1 MRGLILASQSPR
13 RHELLRLLGLPFV
26 GRVSAVAEDRREDE
40 LPVEYARRLSREKAG
55 AVAASV
61 DGGSLILACDT
72 VVVDGE
78 DVLGK
83 PVDSAEAAAILKRLA
98 GRDHH
103 VYTAATLLDTADGR
117 AMTELAD
124 SPVTMRPYTNRE
136 VADYV
141 ATGDPFDKAG
151 AYAIQHEGF
160 HPVERFTHCFANVMG
175 LPLCHVTRM
184 LRAFGV
190 EPGADVPAACQAH
203 IGYDCPVYEAILN
216 GGE

>member
-1 MRGLILASQSPR
+1 MPGLILASRSPR
-13 RHELLRLLGLPFV
+13 RRDLLRLLGLPFV
-26 GRVSAVAEDRREDE
+26 GRASAVSEDRRADE
-40 LPVEYARRLSREKAG
+40 SPAEYARRLSREKAG
-55 AVAASV
+55 AAAASA
-61 DGGSLILACDT
+61 DGGALILACDT
-72 VVVDGE
+72 VVVDGD

-117 AMTELAD
+117 TMTVLAD
-124 SPVTMRPYTNRE
+124 SPVTMRAYTDRE

-160 HPVERFTHCFANVMG
+160 HPVEGFAHCFANVMG
-175 LPLCHVTRM
+175 LPLCHVTRL

-190 EPGADVPAACQAH
+190 EPAANVPAACQAH
-203 IGYDCPVYEAILN
+203 IGYACPVYQAILD